1 MRYDKNVP
9 LLVGKRLEE
18 FQVDEAPGERPFRE
32 LIGCLVWSSTQTRPD
47 ISNTVGAVASCCTEP
62 TPVQQRAALRFF
74 VRFETDE
81 LIKNYV

>member
-47 ISNTVGAVASCCTEP
+47 ISNTVGAVARCCAVP
-62 TPVQQRAALRFF
+62 TPVQQRAALGFF
-74 VRFETDE
+74 VRLRRTS
-81 LIKNYV
+81 

>member
-1 MRYDKNVP
+1 MRYDTNVP

-47 ISNTVGAVASCCTEP
+47 ISNTVGAVARCCAVP
-62 TPVQQRAALRFF
+62 TPVQQRAALGFF
-74 VRFETDE
+74 VRLRRTS
-81 LIKNYV
+81 